1 MATGSPSPQ
10 SPGVPLRY
18 RQSVAEL
25 TDAQV
30 AELRAAFADMQAT
43 SDDRGYEYW
52 AGLHG
57 LPLPM
62 WCDKFGHGKPTF
74 LHWHRAYLQ
83 QFELKLRAAGNGH
96 DVRLP
101 WWDWTAMP
109 EVPPVYAAPQAA
121 GAANSL
127 YSSAIAPL
135 ALQQGQ
141 RADPETQQLAGEPTT
156 VRDPGLPGTEL
167 PTAADIQT
175 VLAYQDFDS
184 FTRNLED
191 WHNQVHV
198 WVGGHMGDIP
208 FAAYD
213 PVFWAHH
220 AMIDRVWRLWQLRY
234 PGSASVPAALANQ
247 VMEPFGVTAG
257 GTLDVTALGYDYAT
271 SATDVKA
278 A

>member
-1 MATGSPSPQ
+1 M
-10 SPGVPLRY
+10 
-18 RQSVAEL
+18 EL

-30 AELRAAFADMQAT
+30 TELRAAFSDMQAI

-83 QFELKLRAAGNGH
+83 QVELKLRAAGAGH
-96 DVRLP
+96 DVMLP
-101 WWDWTAMP
+101 WWDWTATP
-109 EVPPVYAAPQAA
+109 EVPPIYAAAQAQ
-121 GAANSL
+121 GQPNPL
-127 YSSAIAPL
+127 SSAAINDL
-135 ALQQGQ
+135 ARQQGS
-141 RADPETQQLAGEPTT
+141 RADPETAQLARSPTT
-156 VRDPGLPGTEL
+156 VRDPGQPGTEL
-167 PTAADIQT
+167 PTAADIAT

-191 WHNQVHV
+191 WHNQIHV

-234 PGSASVPAALANQ
+234 PGTASVAPALAGQ
-247 VMEPFGVTAG
+247 VMEPFGVTAA

-271 SATDVKA
+271 AATTVNPT
-278 A
+278 

>member
-10 SPGVPLRY
+10 NPAVPLRY
-18 RQSVAEL
+18 RQSVTDL

-30 AELRAAFADMQAT
+30 AALRAAFADMQAID
-43 SDDRGYEYW
+43 DDRGYEYW

-83 QFELKLRAAGNGH
+83 QFELKLRAAGSGH
-96 DVRLP
+96 DVMLP
-101 WWDWTAMP
+101 WWDWTATP
-109 EVPPVYAAPQAA
+109 QVPPMYAEPPAA
-121 GAANSL
+121 GAPNPL
-127 YSSAIAPL
+127 YSVKINAL
-135 ALQQGQ
+135 ALQQGR
-141 RADPETQQLAGEPTT
+141 RADPETEQLAREPNTT
-156 VRDPGLPGTEL
+156 RDPGLPGTEL
-167 PTAADIQT
+167 PTVADIDQ
-175 VLAYQDFDS
+175 VLGYQDFSS

-198 WVGGHMGDIP
+198 WVGGHMSDIP

-213 PVFWAHH
+213 PVFWGHH
-220 AMIDRVWRLWQLRY
+220 AMIDRIWRLWQLRY
-234 PGSASVPAALANQ
+234 PGSASVPPALANQ
-247 VMEPFGVTAG
+247 VMEPFGVTAA
-257 GTLDVTALGYDYAT
+257 GTVDVTSLGYDYAASVT
-271 SATDVKA
+271 EVTA

>member
-1 MATGSPSPQ
+1 MATGAPSAQNPA
-10 SPGVPLRY
+10 VPLRY
-18 RQSVAEL
+18 RQSVTEL
-25 TDAQV
+25 TAAQ
-30 AELRAAFADMQAT
+30 AADLRAAFADMQAI
-43 SDDRGYEYW
+43 SDERGYQYW

-83 QFELKLRAAGNGH
+83 QFELKLRAAGTGH
-96 DVRLP
+96 DVMLP
-101 WWDWTAMP
+101 WWDWTATP
-109 EVPPVYAAPQAA
+109 AIPPIYSAAP
-121 GAANSL
+121 AANSPNPL
-127 YSSAIAPL
+127 FSAAIDPL
-135 ALQQGQ
+135 ALEQGQ
-141 RADPETQQLAGEPTT
+141 RADPETAQLAKQANT
-156 VRDPGLPGTEL
+156 VRDSGQPGSEL
-167 PTAADIQT
+167 PTAADIEQ

-234 PGSASVPAALANQ
+234 PGSASVPAALATQ
-247 VMEPFGVTAG
+247 IMEPFGLTAA
-257 GTLDVTALGYDYAT
+257 GTVDVTALGYDYAT
-271 SATDVKA
+271 SATVVKA